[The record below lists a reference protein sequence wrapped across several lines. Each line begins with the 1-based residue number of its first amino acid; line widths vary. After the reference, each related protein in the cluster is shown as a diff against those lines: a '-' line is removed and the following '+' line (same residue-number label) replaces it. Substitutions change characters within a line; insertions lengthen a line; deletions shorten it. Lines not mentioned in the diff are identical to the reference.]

1 MKMTWFEFYTKSPEM
16 LELLISQAVDDAL
29 EAKGCSYDLKLPFR
43 LSSETDPDVYVSW
56 ADYLKQKMP

>member
-1 MKMTWFEFYTKSPEM
+1 M

-29 EAKGCSYDLKLPFR
+29 EAKGCSYDLKLPFG

-56 ADYLKQKMP
+56 ADFLKEEM